1 MGRLAT
7 PAASRVQRFVQKV
20 GNIVYASGNSGT
32 VNVPQADYTTT
43 LDVIS
48 LQTVTSSA
56 TVPVIA
62 AYGAFG
68 PLQLVQVSVNGARHP
83 YAAPGYFS
91 DIYMRVRSD
100 PYASQ
105 MTADPVTVSTT
116 TTWVNH
122 VHVPLTLAQGTTN
135 GAWYTGDT
143 TLQMVVK
150 LGFNTP
156 AVVFSTVNS
165 ATIQGSWDVWRESF
179 SAPPPNQSAAWLAA
193 ISWYHEVAMQGT
205 WQLKNG
211 AATTIQLPRDQDY
224 QRIFINVYSGNDYDS
239 TYTPV
244 YGQLTL
250 TDLAIN
256 GKIHIF
262 DTVSE
267 GEMLFQQVFCYAEI
281 LGPGWYVLDFQRVK
295 NSTRDILPTDTSVV
309 QMLNLNLTST
319 ATTYFADIYTEAVVD
334 NPFAAKWIA
343 MAQAAT
349 AAGTPLGP

>member
-7 PAASRVQRFVQKV
+7 PAASRVQRFIQKV
-20 GNIVYASGNSGT
+20 GNIAYASGSSNA
-32 VNVPQADYTTT
+32 VNVPQADYTTC
-43 LDVIS
+43 LDIIS
-48 LQTVTSSA
+48 NQTVTSST

-83 YAAPGYFS
+83 YAVPGYFA
-91 DIYMRVRSD
+91 DMYMRIRNQ
-100 PYASQ
+100 PYTSQ
-105 MTADPVTVSTT
+105 MTADPVTISTT
-116 TTWVNH
+116 TNWVNH
-122 VHVPLTLAQGTTN
+122 VHVPLTLAEDTTN

-156 AVVFSTVNS
+156 AVAFSTVNG

-179 SAPPPNQSAAWLAA
+179 SAPPPNQSSTWLSA
-193 ISWYHEVAMQGT
+193 ISWYHEVIQQGT
-205 WQLKNG
+205 WQLKSG
-211 AATTIQLPRDQDY
+211 SAQTIQLPRDQDY
-224 QRIFINVYSGNDYDS
+224 QRIFLNVYTGNDYDA
-239 TYTPV
+239 TFAPTN
-244 YGQLTL
+244 GLLTI

-267 GEMLFQQVFCYAEI
+267 GEMAFQDVLEYNEI
-281 LGPGWYVLDFQRVK
+281 LGAGWYVLDFQRVLD
-295 NSTRDILPTDTSVV
+295 SVRDILPTDTSVV
-309 QMLNLNLTST
+309 QMLNLNITST
-319 ATTYFADIYTEAVVD
+319 SNSNYVDVYTEAVVD

-343 MAQAAT
+343 MAQAA
-349 AAGTPLGP
+349 AAQTSGS